1 MNDFEKNVLL
11 FNEDYFYRINSMKYP
26 NIDSKKFI
34 LEYKKN
40 QFEME
45 YHRDNDFNQLHKCIN
60 VLYLILGS
68 KKCNHFEIKNF
79 NLIRFIMKGCDLL
92 IREIFFQQKLSSKFT
107 YLDYLDYS
115 KCHHSLF
122 TKTILPDEL
131 FISIGIQSKKQY
143 ISDVGTLINLL
154 LYKLNSIGS
163 ITYEYYCIKCEDINF
178 KHKSELQFENEI
190 RLFYDIRQCKIIHN
204 IKDCVLNELHRNYIN
219 KFILVFENY
228 VDWKKV
234 FRYVGHCNYCNKKL
248 WKIDISNFR
257 YEYIIFTR
265 ELRLYKMPIVH
276 FDCKYEDNKIINENI
291 YNNRLVDKYEN
302 LIVKIVAN
310 NNIKLYDKNLCKI
323 LDKYKL
329 YHLLPKQNLLLLL
342 NYENKKRINYYFL
355 FHQLK
360 KEMNVKQNNFFKLI
374 TKFLF

>member
-26 NIDSKKFI
+26 NVDSKKFI
-34 LEYKKN
+34 LEYNQN

-45 YHRDNDFNQLHKCIN
+45 YHSDNDFNQLHKCIN

-68 KKCNHFEIKNF
+68 KKCNHFEIKKF

-122 TKTILPDEL
+122 TKTILPDDL
-131 FISIGIQSKKQY
+131 FISIAIQSKKKY
-143 ISDVGTLINLL
+143 ISDVDTLINLL
-154 LYKLNSIGS
+154 INKLNLIGY
-163 ITYEYYCIKCEDINF
+163 ITYEYYCVKCENINF
-178 KHKSELQFENEI
+178 EHKSDLQFEDEI
-190 RLFYDIRQCKIIHN
+190 RLFYDIRECKITHN
-204 IKDCVLNELHRNYIN
+204 IKDCVLNELHRNYID

-228 VDWKKV
+228 VDWKNV
-234 FRYVGHCNYCNKKL
+234 FRYVGHCYYCNKKL

-276 FDCKYEDNKIINENI
+276 FDCKYEYNKVINKNI
-291 YNNRLVDKYEN
+291 YNNRLVNKYEN
-302 LIVKIVAN
+302 LIVKIVTH
-310 NNIKLYDKNLCKI
+310 NNIKLYDKNLYKI

-342 NYENKKRINYYFL
+342 NYNNQERLNY
-355 FHQLK
+355 
-360 KEMNVKQNNFFKLI
+360 
-374 TKFLF
+374 